1 MRLLNLITC
10 LEYALIQT
18 EIPIQKMEI
27 RGISYDSRNVKK
39 GEIFVCLRGY
49 KSDGHLHIR
58 EAAQKGAA
66 AVMIEALAVNGK
78 VLDFPKN
85 MTVLLVKDTREALAY
100 LSASWFHWPA
110 KKLTVIGVTGTKGK
124 TTVAWLVKSMLE
136 VLGEPCGYI
145 GTLGAVVGETSF
157 SEKNTT
163 PESFTIHKYFA
174 KMVEAGCKYAIIE
187 VSSQAMKYKRAEGIE
202 FAEGIFTNFGEDH
215 IGPGEHASMEE
226 YLYCK
231 SLLFRQCRI
240 GIGNVDDTVY
250 DRMFA
255 DADCER
261 YGFGISTAKQ
271 RHILK
276 AEDIRFLMREG
287 CPVTRFKAGE
297 ETYTLAMP
305 GIFNVYNA
313 LAALQTIFCLRLE
326 EATGD
331 AVLRMK
337 LKAVLSQVS
346 VRGRMECVHCGKNIA
361 CYIDYA
367 HNAMSLRNV
376 LETLRAYQPR
386 RIITVFGCGGNR
398 AKSRRIQMGE
408 VSGEHSDLT
417 IITSDNPRFEPPR
430 QIISDIEEGLLTTA
444 GNYEV
449 VEDRGAAIEF
459 AVHMAEPGDIILVAG
474 KGHEDYQEIQGRQYP
489 MDDRMLLERAWEH
502 NIDDKK

>member
-18 EIPIQKMEI
+18 EIPVQKMEI
-27 RGISYDSRNVKK
+27 SGISYDSRNVKK

-58 EAAQKGAA
+58 EAAQNGAA
-66 AVMIEALAVNGK
+66 AVMIEVLAIAGK
-78 VLDFPKN
+78 VLDFPEN

-100 LSASWFHWPA
+100 LSAAWFRWPA

-136 VLGEPCGYI
+136 ALGEPCGYI

-202 FAEGIFTNFGEDH
+202 FAAGIFTNFGEDH
-215 IGPGEHASMEE
+215 IGPGEHESMEE

-240 GIGNVDDTVY
+240 GIGNVDDAAY

-255 DADCER
+255 DVDCER
-261 YGFGISTAKQ
+261 YGFGITTVKQ
-271 RHILK
+271 KQILR
-276 AEDIRFLMREG
+276 AEDIRFLMQDG

-305 GIFNVYNA
+305 GMFNVYNA

-326 EATGD
+326 EATGGD
-331 AVLRMK
+331 VLKMK
-337 LKAVLSQVS
+337 LKAALSQAS
-346 VRGRMECVHCGKNIA
+346 VRGRMERVDSGKNIA

-376 LETLRAYQPR
+376 LETLRVYRPH

-398 AKSRRIQMGE
+398 AKGRRTQMGK
-408 VSGEHSDLT
+408 VSGELADLT
-417 IITSDNPRFEPPR
+417 IITSDNPRFELPR
-430 QIISDIEEGLLTTA
+430 QIMADIEEGLLATP
-444 GNYEV
+444 GSYQL
-449 VEDRGAAIEF
+449 VEDRGEAIAL
-459 AVHMAEPGDIILVAG
+459 AVRMAKPGDIILVAG
-474 KGHEDYQEIQGRQYP
+474 KGHEDYQEIQGKRYP
-489 MDDRMLLERAWEH
+489 MDDRILLREAWSS
-502 NIDDKK
+502 